1 MSHEPDAADA
11 PPTPTRVGGLG
22 DLMAAGHS
30 FWGECAAEISQFSP
44 LERVLIA
51 ANGNLQRLVSSYLNS
66 EVSVA
71 VSYNRRVEHG
81 KYEREVTLSVRS
93 QQFAVATSTVTL
105 TREDCIDAVERRGVA
120 IGQMFRYL
128 NIMPRF
134 RLHSVGEQA
143 DARFWREYTLE
154 AEGCCCRIREVIM
167 KNVLE
172 LPEPEAPPPAPPAPQ
187 QPLVAPTAAAA
198 APPPARVG
206 TFGDI
211 MSVNSTGMAL
221 PEGFSA
227 QQRLLLTANGNVERI
242 VRAFYDEEVHT
253 HLLENARVEPGVYER
268 KVSMHVRGSQFMT
281 ARSTVFITSDEWRDA
296 AEKQR
301 VPVGELFG
309 HFGQL
314 PTFTLHSAGRSHGE
328 FFWRVYS
335 LRSPGMACEITETFA
350 TDVLDRLAT
359 SRPAKR
365 MKAAGHGF

>member
-1 MSHEPDAADA
+1 MSHEPEEADAAAA
-11 PPTPTRVGGLG
+11 PPTHVGGLG
-22 DLMAAGHS
+22 DLMAADHS
-30 FWGECAAEISQFSP
+30 FWGVCADDISQFSP

-66 EVSVA
+66 DVSVA

-120 IGQMFRYL
+120 IGQMFRHL

-134 RLHSVGEQA
+134 RLHGVGEQA

-154 AEGCCCRIREVIM
+154 ADGCCCRIREVIM
-167 KNVLE
+167 ESVFD
-172 LPEPEAPPPAPPAPQ
+172 LPEPEVQPPASQQPSLSPAAPAPA
-187 QPLVAPTAAAA
+187 PL
-198 APPPARVG
+198 PARVG

-211 MSVNSTGMAL
+211 MSVNSTGMSL
-221 PEGFSA
+221 PDGFTGL
-227 QQRLLLTANGNVERI
+227 QRLLLTANGNVERI
-242 VRAFYDEEVHT
+242 VRAFYDEEVHS
-253 HLLENARVEPGVYER
+253 HLIENARVETGVYER

-281 ARSTVFITSDEWRDA
+281 ARSTVYITSDEWRDA

-328 FFWRVYS
+328 YFWRVYS
-335 LRSPGMACEITETFA
+335 LRSSGMSCEITETFA
-350 TDVLDRLAT
+350 ADVLDRLAT
-359 SRPAKR
+359 RRPAKR
-365 MKAAGHGF
+365 KATGHGF